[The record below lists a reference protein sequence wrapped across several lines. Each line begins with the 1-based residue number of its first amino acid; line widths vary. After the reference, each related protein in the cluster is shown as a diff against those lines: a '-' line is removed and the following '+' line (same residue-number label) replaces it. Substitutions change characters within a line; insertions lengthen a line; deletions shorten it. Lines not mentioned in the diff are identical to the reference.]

1 MHPHVGDLSEF
12 SDNELEEKYFQ
23 LQKRYWQTTN
33 PGLQTQI
40 TLLIEEY
47 KIELEARRAKQK
59 LQQQQD
65 SQDPN
70 KGLDNLINVS

>member
-1 MHPHVGDLSEF
+1 MHPHVGDLSEY

-40 TLLIEEY
+40 TLLIENY
-47 KIELEARRAKQK
+47 KLELEARRAKQK